1 MNRQNYCSVASL
13 CNAGKTRTVATHVEC
28 LSLCLSVCHQS
39 AGHDR
44 ELYKNGC
51 SDRCGPCN
59 SFHCLSD
66 FNNVYDDDGDNDDDD
81 DVPFGVYTLVSP
93 RNHHRTGVRINR
105 ALLKIFGALT
115 KDTYLKKIYVN
126 TSA

>member
-13 CNAGKTRTVATHVEC
+13 CNAGKTRTVATHVV
-28 LSLCLSVCHQS
+28 SVFV
-39 AGHDR
+39 
-44 ELYKNGC
+44 
-51 SDRCGPCN
+51 
-59 SFHCLSD
+59 FHCLGD

-81 DVPFGVYTLVSP
+81 DVPFGVYTPVSP
-93 RNHHRTGVRINR
+93 RNHHRKGVRINR